1 MSGVT
6 QEYNFY
12 TVIFSTTFLTPR
24 KEDEIRSMNH
34 YRNYSDLKEKSYD
47 QIDIGIVISEC
58 CTQLTDDKLTIKRN
72 RKYFYKALP
81 DPNVLE
87 WAQCA
92 TFFTSLF
99 ERVMRG
105 TAREGLSLG
114 SCSALCRALGTSLSA
129 LSRPPEEFTTL
140 KAPGRLGL
148 ATFHR
153 R

>member
-12 TVIFSTTFLTPR
+12 TVIFSTTFLAPR

-47 QIDIGIVISEC
+47 QINIGIFIFEC

-92 TFFTSLF
+92 TFFTNFF
-99 ERVMRG
+99 ELVM
-105 TAREGLSLG
+105 
-114 SCSALCRALGTSLSA
+114 
-129 LSRPPEEFTTL
+129 L
-140 KAPGRLGL
+140 KILL
-148 ATFHR
+148 HE
-153 R
+153 

>member
-47 QIDIGIVISEC
+47 QINIGIVISEC

-99 ERVMRG
+99 E
-105 TAREGLSLG
+105 
-114 SCSALCRALGTSLSA
+114 
-129 LSRPPEEFTTL
+129 
-140 KAPGRLGL
+140 
-148 ATFHR
+148 
-153 R
+153 